1 MKTRRRMIKWK
12 SRRVLYDI
20 LLELAISIDTPSCE
34 RCSKMQG
41 ANNAFS
47 VVVKWQWIM
56 PPVTWTPQTATL
68 APHPYFSPTK
78 FNVTNPH
85 PN

>member
-12 SRRVLYDI
+12 SRRALYDI
-20 LLELAISIDTPSCE
+20 LLELGVSVDTPSCE
-34 RCSKMQG
+34 CCSKMQG

-47 VVVKWQWIM
+47 AFSNSAVVVKWQWIM

-68 APHPYFSPTK
+68 APHP
-78 FNVTNPH
+78 
-85 PN
+85 